1 MFVQVPNRDKS
12 KKMYMKNMLYA
23 SNLDV
28 TLLLVTYIT
37 QAGYILHFKQQDY

>member
-12 KKMYMKNMLYA
+12 KKMYVKNVLYV

-28 TLLLVTYIT
+28 TLLSVACIT
-37 QAGYILHFKQQDY
+37 QARYILHFKQ